1 MIYLICGSLDVGIF
15 KNFFLVTYIIIILL
29 WLPAAQV
36 HYAVCV
42 VNCLYAVL
50 AACYLAVDILPLF
63 SGTLLKAV
71 SIDTLNV
78 A

>member
-1 MIYLICGSLDVGIF
+1 MCVCVCLYILSVDDGNILSSCHKRCDIYIYIICGSLDVGIF

-42 VNCLYAVL
+42 C
-50 AACYLAVDILPLF
+50 C
-63 SGTLLKAV
+63 
-71 SIDTLNV
+71 
-78 A
+78 